1 MSNKYQEALD
11 NVKIAPSFM
20 GGNTKYSTN
29 LNSATPFSEDISILQ
44 ELVNKATPKKPIKIK
59 AKDDPNKPKK
69 FSLVDLMG
77 HTYYCPDCN
86 RYLGAFLDRHCKY
99 CGQAL
104 DGSDK

>member
-1 MSNKYQEALD
+1 MNKYQEALYRQKS
-11 NVKIAPSFM
+11 NVKKLRDKQFVE
-20 GGNTKYSTN
+20 YRDDF
-29 LNSATPFSEDISILQ
+29 ATLQ
-44 ELVNKATPKKPIKIK
+44 ELVDKATPKKPIKIK